1 MPGELPNCV
10 VFPLCR
16 GSPTRAASSKS
27 KDQAQA
33 EGGDKDM
40 RNSKWLHL
48 AAVLAVLAAIVP
60 AAYAQEGNVVI
71 VPAGE
76 SIWIGVGAD
85 QSNVLVEPGFD
96 IIHGAE
102 IAAIV
107 KNAQG
112 GIMGHEVALDVQD
125 TRCDPADSTNVAN
138 LFASNPQIVAV
149 MGHMCSGDA
158 AAAIPIYYAARIP
171 MVSGSA
177 TSPAVDEAA
186 PGTDVFNRTA
196 LRDIAQGQ
204 VDAEYMY
211 NVLGLRRIAGMH
223 DNDTYG
229 LTLAEIVR
237 DNFIALGGE
246 VVAFEGINRDD
257 TDYRATLTLIAAEE
271 PELIFFGG
279 YDDQGILIVD
289 QKNELGMQDVIFF
302 SDDGM
307 YTQAFIAGAG
317 EDAEGQYASFAL
329 DDPTTA
335 LANMLFDTLYFEVFG
350 VMPDSM
356 GPFHAHA
363 YDATAIIL
371 DAIER
376 VAVENEDGSLTID
389 REELIQAVRATEGL
403 PGLTGTLGCIVES
416 DIGECTP
423 SFIGVYQVQEGAW
436 VQVYP

>member
-1 MPGELPNCV
+1 
-10 VFPLCR
+10 
-16 GSPTRAASSKS
+16 
-27 KDQAQA
+27 
-33 EGGDKDM
+33 
-40 RNSKWLHL
+40 
-48 AAVLAVLAAIVP
+48 
-60 AAYAQEGNVVI
+60 
-71 VPAGE
+71 
-76 SIWIGVGAD
+76 
-85 QSNVLVEPGFD
+85 
-96 IIHGAE
+96 
-102 IAAIV
+102 
-107 KNAQG
+107 
-112 GIMGHEVALDVQD
+112 
-125 TRCDPADSTNVAN
+125 
-138 LFASNPQIVAV
+138 
-149 MGHMCSGDA
+149 
-158 AAAIPIYYAARIP
+158 
-171 MVSGSA
+171 
-177 TSPAVDEAA
+177 
-186 PGTDVFNRTA
+186 
-196 LRDIAQGQ
+196 
-204 VDAEYMY
+204 
-211 NVLGLRRIAGMH
+211 
-223 DNDTYG
+223 
-229 LTLAEIVR
+229 VR